1 MTGLPEVVVEIPS
14 EGSQLS
20 RIRAIVGEFASEHG
34 FDESQIYH
42 IKVAI
47 SEAVANAI
55 EHGSDPTLPPEDSR
69 NKVVVKLEDEGD
81 AVAVYV
87 SDQGKFKSK
96 LPTFQ
101 PGAGYRGR
109 GLFLMSALMD
119 QVDIDESDTGTTLR
133 LVKKKAASE
142 GSDWAGIG

>member
-1 MTGLPEVVVEIPS
+1 MTKLPEVVVEIPS

-20 RIRAIVGEFASEHG
+20 RIRGIVEEFASEHG
-34 FDESQIYH
+34 FNNSQIYH

-55 EHGSDPTLPPEDSR
+55 EHGSDPTLPPGDSR
-69 NKVVVKLEDEGD
+69 NRVIVKLEDEGD
-81 AVAVYV
+81 AVAAYV

-119 QVDIDESDTGTTLR
+119 QVDIDESEKGTTLR
-133 LVKKKAASE
+133 LVKKKSSTSGE
-142 GSDWAGIG
+142 ELAGIG